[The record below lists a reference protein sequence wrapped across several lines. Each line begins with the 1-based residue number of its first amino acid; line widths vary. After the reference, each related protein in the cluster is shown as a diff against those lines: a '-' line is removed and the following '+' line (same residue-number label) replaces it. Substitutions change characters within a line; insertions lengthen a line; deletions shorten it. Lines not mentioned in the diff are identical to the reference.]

1 MQAFRVIVCTIF
13 VLGILILGLY
23 GFGVGVRV

>member
-1 MQAFRVIVCTIF
+1 MQAFRIIRPAIF
-13 VLGILILGLY
+13 ALRILILGLY